1 MQVHS
6 ERVAGVM
13 ISVPEEWYGRSATPL
28 ALLQPSYFG
37 KTGHASILDTCG
49 LPRDFAECQ
58 HGGQRRQ
65 FQGHELT
72 VNGLAVGGASDS
84 VLLSGSRDWTVRVW
98 DVETGHET
106 ARNTTHQYA
115 PATRNRA
122 ARCTRHAM
130 GHPPEALGRV

>member
-1 MQVHS
+1 MAAAQPLS
-6 ERVAGVM
+6 RSCSLLILERQAM
-13 ISVPEEWYGRSATPL
+13 
-28 ALLQPSYFG
+28 
-37 KTGHASILDTCG
+37 
-49 LPRDFAECQ
+49 
-58 HGGQRRQ
+58 RQ
-65 FQGHELT
+65 FWTL
-72 VNGLAVGGASDS
+72 VASPAILLSASMVG
-84 VLLSGSRDWTVRVW
+84 SGSRDWTVRVW